1 MYFSLSFLTF
11 YVTEVFLP
19 FKFINPNT
27 ILGIYPLD
35 FCSEGTKTVLNI
47 LRQVV
52 GKPIFI

>member
-1 MYFSLSFLTF
+1 MYFSFSFLTS
-11 YVTEVFLP
+11 YAIEAFL
-19 FKFINPNT
+19 FLKFINPNT
-27 ILGIYPLD
+27 ILGIYPAD